1 MTHGAQ
7 ILFENFPLH
16 PKHLQFVY
24 FEIPLYCLAELSF
37 GILAPIDLR

>member
-7 ILFENFPLH
+7 ILFENFLLH
-16 PKHLQFVY
+16 PKHLQFMY
-24 FEIPLYCLAELSF
+24 SEAPPYYLAEVNF